1 MRHLILYLT
10 ILLSFC
16 RADAHAG
23 KKGDGQ
29 DKKQQAVTTVLKGI
43 SHPDPRWHNGTG
55 YLPETI
61 VECNNIVYTPLKCH
75 SRPGTGHFSAH
86 FLPRQPFLG
95 AQLSTGR
102 LLEDLHAIVRTLIFP
117 KHIFW

>member
-1 MRHLILYLT
+1 MRHLFLYLI

-16 RADAHAG
+16 RAGAHAG
-23 KKGDGQ
+23 KERYGSGSKR
-29 DKKQQAVTTVLKGI
+29 KPVTTVLKVI
-43 SHPDPRWHNGTG
+43 SHPNPGWHNGTG

-61 VECNNIVYTPLKCH
+61 VECNNAVYTPLKCE
-75 SRPGTGHFSAH
+75 SRPGTGHFSAY
-86 FLPRQPFLG
+86 FLPRLPLVV
-95 AQLSTGR
+95 ALLSTGR